1 MKNKMILI
9 IIVICI
15 LALSYIILSLF
26 LSIIF
31 GKKMNDNGIIK
42 SFDSNRESFIKVVD
56 ELQYI
61 KNVHIIR
68 KEDYYTITLNG
79 KEKIILTEKEA
90 KSNNQY
96 VNSINIMKKQNL
108 IYLTKNNNNI
118 EFTFNSM
125 FAFSQSISYI
135 SNIEK
140 YKHENSII
148 EMKKIDDNWYY
159 VETE

>member
-1 MKNKMILI
+1 
-9 IIVICI
+9 
-15 LALSYIILSLF
+15 
-26 LSIIF
+26 
-31 GKKMNDNGIIK
+31 MNDNSIIK

-125 FAFSQSISYI
+125 LAFSQSISYI

>member
-1 MKNKMILI
+1 
-9 IIVICI
+9 
-15 LALSYIILSLF
+15 
-26 LSIIF
+26 
-31 GKKMNDNGIIK
+31 MNDNGIIK